1 MNENLSRASDRF
13 IEGIIGHLANTVGV
27 SRVIGQ
33 LYALLFLS
41 DKPLSLN
48 DMVEKLKISKGN
60 ASLNIRELEKLGVVK
75 KVWVRGDRKDFYE
88 AELNFS
94 KIMKSG
100 VTEVVKS
107 RMKIALAAINETE
120 NLIKEIR
127 SNLNEGEKKT
137 AELYLQRLQNAKE
150 IYRFAEKILDES
162 IFKSHK
168 V

>member
-1 MNENLSRASDRF
+1 
-13 IEGIIGHLANTVGV
+13 
-27 SRVIGQ
+27 
-33 LYALLFLS
+33 
-41 DKPLSLN
+41 
-48 DMVEKLKISKGN
+48 MVEKLKISKGN
-60 ASLNIRELEKLGVVK
+60 ASLNIRELEKLGIVK
-75 KVWVRGDRKDFYE
+75 KVWVKGDRKDFYE
-88 AELNFS
+88 AELDFS

-168 V
+168 I